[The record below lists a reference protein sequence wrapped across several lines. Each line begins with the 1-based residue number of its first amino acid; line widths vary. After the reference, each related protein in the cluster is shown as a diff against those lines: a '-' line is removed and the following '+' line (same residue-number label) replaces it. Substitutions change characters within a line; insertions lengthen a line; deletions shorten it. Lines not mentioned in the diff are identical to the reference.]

1 MRLGAAG
8 PAGLQTLHT
17 KLPCITPRM
26 TMSSNKEHHGGRM
39 ALMMDTCHH
48 EAIRAPLPSGGD
60 GVMVQGSGA
69 GGVVLAWALAQG

>member
-1 MRLGAAG
+1 
-8 PAGLQTLHT
+8 
-17 KLPCITPRM
+17 
-26 TMSSNKEHHGGRM
+26 M

-69 GGVVLAWALAQG
+69 GGGGVGLGFGPGLGGLGGGVGGGAHLPAGVQTQCAA